1 MCLVVGSD
9 LNLSIRDNKEN
20 FLNYQG
26 GNIYSNN
33 TWNFALFIE
42 FTFLAEWN
50 QSINNKPWINVSRV
64 LNLTILTIFTICD

>member
-1 MCLVVGSD
+1 MLLLLSVCLVVGSD

-33 TWNFALFIE
+33 T
-42 FTFLAEWN
+42 
-50 QSINNKPWINVSRV
+50 
-64 LNLTILTIFTICD
+64 